1 MLKKIVLTIAAM
13 AALAG
18 ISYAMTN
25 PDFIENVPG
34 VNFKTSNNVKVSYKN
49 DTLAAPQ
56 AYAIVSKHT
65 SGNTYYATSSISTA
79 IMKQQVDT
87 KMGVA
92 MTLSDT
98 AVTGVIAGDSLFSGG
113 NVSPSSY
120 VPM

>member
-1 MLKKIVLTIAAM
+1 MLKKIVLTVAAM

-18 ISYAMTN
+18 MSYAMTN

-65 SGNTYYATSSISTA
+65 SGNTYYATSNIATT
-79 IMKQQVDT
+79 IMKQQIDA
-87 KMGVA
+87 KMGVPL
-92 MTLSDT
+92 TLSDL
-98 AVTGVIAGDSLFSGG
+98 AVTGVAAGDSLFTGG

-120 VPM
+120 TPM